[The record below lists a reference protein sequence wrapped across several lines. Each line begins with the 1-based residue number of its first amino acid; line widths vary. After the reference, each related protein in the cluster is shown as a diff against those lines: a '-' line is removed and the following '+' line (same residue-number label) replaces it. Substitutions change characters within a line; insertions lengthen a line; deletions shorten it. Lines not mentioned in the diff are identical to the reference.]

1 MPVGSRMSM
10 KGTPDEPRFSV
21 ELLEGS
27 AALRDVI
34 DEHIRDQTLAPKSA
48 FFVADLGVIVRQQV
62 RWRTKMDRV
71 RPFFAVK
78 SNCSP
83 VVVEILAALGTGFVC
98 SNKLELDLVKGFGV
112 SSQDIILGGTCKQLS
127 HIKYA
132 AKHNIPLLVCDN
144 EAELRKIAR
153 CHPKAK
159 VLLLLTSESC
169 CDREE
174 TALPFGSTLKDCR
187 HLLECAGELS
197 LTVTGVKFNI
207 PSCCQDAQAFSR
219 AVSDARC
226 VFDMGEE
233 LGFEMSVLDIGGG
246 FDGSE
251 AQLDEVNQ
259 ALKPMLD
266 MYFPLSA
273 CLEIIS
279 EPGAFYVSS
288 AFTLAVNIIAKKAV
302 ARDFLDRP
310 HNAPS
315 ANDEPEFLYCM
326 NDGVYGS
333 FAGKLLRGDS
343 ISMPSVHKEVSPE
356 EPLFSSSLWGPSA
369 DDLDQVV
376 ERCLLPELSVGD
388 WLLFSDAGAGGGL
401 GAGEEAPPP
410 VFYSIAERDWQELR
424 SCGVALDVRM
434 KDFSLVPCC
443 LQPDTSEAS
452 VSTPA

>member
-1 MPVGSRMSM
+1 M
-10 KGTPDEPRFSV
+10 KGTLDELQYSV

-34 DEHIRDQTLAPKSA
+34 DKHIHDQTLALKSA
-48 FFVADLGVIVRQQV
+48 FFVADLGVIIRQQIC
-62 RWRTKMDRV
+62 WRTKMDQI
-71 RPFFAVK
+71 RPFYAVK
-78 SNCSP
+78 SNSSP

-98 SNKLELDLVKGFGV
+98 SNKHELDLVKGFGV
-112 SSQDIILGGTCKQLS
+112 PSQDIILGGTCKQLS

-169 CDREE
+169 CEREE
-174 TALPFGSTLKDCR
+174 MAIPFGSTLKDCR
-187 HLLECAGELS
+187 HLLECARELS
-197 LTVTGVKFNI
+197 LRVTGVKFNI

-233 LGFEMSVLDIGGG
+233 LGFEMNILDIGGG

-251 AQLDEVNQ
+251 AQLDKVHQ
-259 ALKPMLD
+259 TLKPMLD
-266 MYFPLSA
+266 MYFPLSTG
-273 CLEIIS
+273 LSIIA
-279 EPGAFYVSS
+279 EPGAYYVSS
-288 AFTLAVNIIAKKAV
+288 AFTLAVNIIAKTTV
-302 ARDFLDRP
+302 ARDCSDQP
-310 HNAPS
+310 HILS
-315 ANDEPEFLYCM
+315 ANDEPEFLYYM

-333 FAGKLLRGDS
+333 FANKLLCEDS
-343 ISMPSVHKEVSPE
+343 ISTPSAHKELSTE

-388 WLLFSDAGAGGGL
+388 WLLFSNAGANGL
-401 GAGEEAPPP
+401 GSEHKPP
-410 VFYSIAERDWQELR
+410 VFYSITECDWQEIHN
-424 SCGVALDVRM
+424 CGINLDTSM
-434 KDFSLVPCC
+434 KNFSLGPCC
-443 LQPDTSEAS
+443 LQPSMSDAS
-452 VSTPA
+452 ISTPA